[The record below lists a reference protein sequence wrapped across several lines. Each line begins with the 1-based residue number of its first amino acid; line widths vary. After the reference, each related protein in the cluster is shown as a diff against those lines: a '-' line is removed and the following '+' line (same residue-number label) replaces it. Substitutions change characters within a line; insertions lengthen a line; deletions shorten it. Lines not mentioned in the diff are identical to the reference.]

1 MGRGATLAVYP
12 SSRCYAIEA
21 LHAGTSFDGE
31 RDAAKRAAEQIR
43 ARIAEFRG
51 KERDEHRHYSLPDP
65 WKRQLFVAL
74 CRRYGLKPF
83 RERGRRSSTI
93 QVRAPRTFHLKTLW
107 PEYLALADELDAHLS
122 EVTKRLV
129 RDAIHDDV
137 TEAPEAPEP
146 KALPAGI
153 GLGASASATT
163 GDNDGA
169 GSAT

>member
-1 MGRGATLAVYP
+1 MSLEVALLETL
-12 SSRCYAIEA
+12 RKIEA

-43 ARIAEFRG
+43 ARIAELRE

-83 RERGRRSSTI
+83 RARGRRSSTI

-107 PEYLALADELDAHLS
+107 PEYLALAAHLS
-122 EVTKRLV
+122 EVTKRLI